1 VKYAILADIHANL
14 EALEAVLIAAENE
27 GADHFIAVG
36 DIVGYGADPVACI
49 NRLRENEFV
58 CVLGDH
64 DQALVDGRQV
74 RSFNALA
81 RNTILRSRDL
91 VSEVELDYIRHF
103 GFRHVEFDAVF
114 AHANPIRPENWLHMI
129 LHRDIAWCLERL
141 DWRVAFVGHTHYPGI
156 YCGTGSQV
164 TSLTS
169 SEVSVGPHRY
179 LINPGSVGQPRDGD
193 RRASYA
199 LWDVDAEYVQ
209 LLRVEYPVERT
220 QEKLRQAD
228 WPEYLAERLGKGE

>member
-1 VKYAILADIHANL
+1 M
-14 EALEAVLIAAENE
+14 
-27 GADHFIAVG
+27 
-36 DIVGYGADPVACI
+36 
-49 NRLRENEFV
+49 
-58 CVLGDH
+58 
-64 DQALVDGRQV
+64 
-74 RSFNALA
+74 A
-81 RNTILRSRDL
+81 RNTISRSRNL

-103 GFRHVEFDAVF
+103 GFRHVKYDAVF
-114 AHANPIRPENWLHMI
+114 AHANPVRPENWLHMI
-129 LHRDIAWCLERL
+129 LHRDIAWCL
-141 DWRVAFVGHTHYPGI
+141 VGHTHCPAI
-156 YCGTGSQV
+156 HCGTGSQV

-193 RRASYA
+193 CRASYA

-228 WPEYLAERLGKGE
+228 LPEYLAERLGRGE